1 MKNSKYHII
10 LSIFLSIIFG
20 LDKVGTSAAKFLSIG
35 AGARSISMGGAFTSV
50 ATDPSAMYW
59 NPSGIA
65 RIDNAQLYIDH
76 SNWLADINY
85 DYLGL
90 VLPIKGSRA
99 FGLNFTSLSMPEM
112 SVTRYGEDKTGET
125 FRAGSYAIGL
135 TFAGKLTDRFS
146 IGFNGKFIKEFISKS
161 FSSTYAL
168 DVGTLFNTVY
178 GPILGMSI
186 SNFGPKMQIGGV
198 DLLTK
203 TDDESNNPD
212 INANLSTESFNL
224 PLTLRFGISDV
235 LSLKKLLILW
245 SIDAVSPTDNSEYVN
260 IGLEMTLFNKIFFR
274 TGTKGLFLKDREELF
289 TIGGGLNIDLF
300 SANNIQI
307 DYAYEVMKFLND
319 IHKFSIVI
327 PLNK

>member
-35 AGARSISMGGAFTSV
+35 AGARSVSMGGAFTSV
-50 ATDPSAMYW
+50 AKDPSTMYW
-59 NPSGIA
+59 NPSGIS
-65 RIDNAQLYIDH
+65 RIDNIQLYIDH
-76 SNWLADINY
+76 SDWLADINY

-90 VLPIKGSRA
+90 VFPIKGSRA
-99 FGLNFTSLSMPEM
+99 VGLNFTSLSMPEM

>member
-50 ATDPSAMYW
+50 AKDPSTMYW
-59 NPSGIA
+59 NPSGIS
-65 RIDNAQLYIDH
+65 RIDNIQLYIDH
-76 SNWLADINY
+76 SDWLADINY

-90 VLPIKGSRA
+90 VFPIKGSRA
-99 FGLNFTSLSMPEM
+99 VGLNFTSLSMPEM

-135 TFAGKLTDRFS
+135 TFASKLTDRFS

>member
-50 ATDPSAMYW
+50 AKDPSTMYW
-59 NPSGIA
+59 NPSGIS
-65 RIDNAQLYIDH
+65 RIDNIQLYIDH
-76 SNWLADINY
+76 SDWLADINY

-90 VLPIKGSRA
+90 VFPIKGSRA
-99 FGLNFTSLSMPEM
+99 VGLNFTSLSMPEM

>member
-1 MKNSKYHII
+1 
-10 LSIFLSIIFG
+10 
-20 LDKVGTSAAKFLSIG
+20 
-35 AGARSISMGGAFTSV
+35 MGGAFTSV
-50 ATDPSAMYW
+50 AKDPSTMYW
-59 NPSGIA
+59 NPSGIS
-65 RIDNAQLYIDH
+65 RIDNIQLYIDH
-76 SNWLADINY
+76 SDWLADINY

-90 VLPIKGSRA
+90 VFPIKGSRA
-99 FGLNFTSLSMPEM
+99 VGLNFTSLSMPEM

>member
-1 MKNSKYHII
+1 MKNNFFYII
-10 LSIFLSIIFG
+10 LSIFLSSIFA

-35 AGARSISMGGAFTSV
+35 AGARSASMGGAYTSV
-50 ATDPSAMYW
+50 ASDPSTMYW
-59 NPSGIA
+59 NPSGIS
-65 RIDNAQLYIDH
+65 RIDNVQLFIDH
-76 SNWLADINY
+76 SNWLANINY

-90 VLPIKGSRA
+90 VFPIKRNGA
-99 FGLNFTSLSMPEM
+99 VGLNFTSLSMPEM
-112 SVTRYGEDKTGET
+112 IVTRYGENKTGET
-125 FRAGSYAIGL
+125 FKAGSYAIAL
-135 TFAGKLTDRFS
+135 TFATNLTNRFS

-168 DVGTLFNTVY
+168 DIGTLFNTIY

-224 PLTLRFGISDV
+224 PLTLRFGVSDI
-235 LSLKKLLILW
+235 LSFKKLLILW
-245 SIDAVSPTDNSEYVN
+245 SVDAVSPTDNSEYIN

-274 TGTKGLFLKDREELF
+274 TGTKALLLKNREELF
-289 TIGGGLNIDLF
+289 SIGGGLKIDLF

-307 DYAYEVMKFLND
+307 DYAYKVMKFLND
-319 IHKFSIVI
+319 VHKFSIVI
-327 PLNK
+327 PVNK